1 MGRLTVLNSI
11 TGGARRL
18 LPLAAVIAAAA
29 SSGCAASTKGE
40 VQMGQQAAAQA
51 THSLPM
57 VTDPDIN
64 RYITVLGDSLAAVA
78 DTRDL
83 EWHFYVVDSPEINA
97 FALPGG
103 FVFVNRGLIERVDSL
118 DELAGVIGH
127 EIGHVT
133 QRHKVKLQQKGE
145 IAQIGTG
152 LACVLTRA
160 CTQAAGVGINA
171 GEGAMFAKFSR
182 DAEHEADSVGMIYV
196 VKAGIDPRGMTSMFE
211 KLLAERQRSPEK
223 LEAWFITHPMEE
235 DRIGFTLDAI
245 DKMDRKQLEAL
256 TRDTPNFRKFKLR
269 FDALPPYPPQPA
281 N

>member
-1 MGRLTVLNSI
+1 
-11 TGGARRL
+11 
-18 LPLAAVIAAAA
+18 
-29 SSGCAASTKGE
+29 
-40 VQMGQQAAAQA
+40 
-51 THSLPM
+51 M

-64 RYITVLGDSLAAVA
+64 RYVTILGDSLAAVA

-133 QRHKVKLQQKGE
+133 QRHGVKLQQKGE

-152 LACVLTRA
+152 LACVLTHA

-196 VKAGIDPRGMTSMFE
+196 VRAGIDPRGMTSMFE
-211 KLLAERQRSPEK
+211 KLLEERQRSPEK
-223 LEAWFITHPMEE
+223 LEAWFINHPIEE

-245 DKMDRKQLEAL
+245 DKMDRKQLESL
-256 TRDTPNFRKFKLR
+256 TRDTPNFRKFKKR